1 MITII
6 HGDDTAKSRK
16 FFFDEKERYKDSV
29 LLDGE
34 KITLTDLTQ
43 IFEGGGL
50 FSEMKTVFIEQFFNR
65 KKKKEEFALFA
76 TYLQK
81 QSSNTI
87 FLWEGK
93 ELDRGALA
101 SFKTAVPRVFKLP
114 QTLFLFLDSIRPGN
128 GKQLIVL
135 FHQTIAVTEAEMV
148 FFMLVRQVR
157 LLLAVNP
164 SQPPLVRGGGSF
176 SPLDKGES
184 EGVIDELKRLAPWQK
199 SKLEKQAELF
209 GKEKLQEFYAKLFA
223 IEVAQKT
230 GGLASPLSA
239 TIDFLLLEI

>member
-16 FFFDEKERYKDSV
+16 FFFDEKERHNDAV

-65 KKKKEEFALFA
+65 KKKKEEFALFVA
-76 TYLQK
+76 YLQN
-81 QSSNTI
+81 QSSNAI
-87 FLWEGK
+87 FFWEGK

-101 SFKTAVPRVFKLP
+101 SFKTATPRVFKLP

-128 GKQLIVL
+128 GKQLIAL

-148 FFMLVRQVR
+148 FFMLIRQIR
-157 LLLAVNP
+157 LLLALSEP
-164 SQPPLVRGGGSF
+164 SEEQ
-176 SPLDKGES
+176 
-184 EGVIDELKRLAPWQK
+184 IDELKRLAPWQK
-199 SKLEKQAELF
+199 SKLEKQAGLF
-209 GKEKLQEFYAKLFA
+209 GKEKLQLFYAKLFA
-223 IEVAQKT
+223 IEVGQKT

-239 TIDFLLLEI
+239 AIDFLLLEI